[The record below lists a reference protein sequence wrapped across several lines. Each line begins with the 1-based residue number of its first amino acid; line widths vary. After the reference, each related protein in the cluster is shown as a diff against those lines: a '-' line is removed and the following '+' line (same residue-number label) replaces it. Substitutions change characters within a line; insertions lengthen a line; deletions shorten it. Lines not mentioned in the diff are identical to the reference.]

1 MAAERAVRGAQ
12 ATLLA
17 AADIGS
23 QPAKLQIWG
32 CQNWK
37 GAGWPVMRG
46 DNPLGESSIEAHGV
60 QPWLPGGSAADDE
73 LVRLQRLGDAA
84 GFAARIKELYKT
96 ERRFE
101 APGLW
106 GRFNESRVSP
116 TPVGQ
121 LSTLFVDAKK
131 GDLVMMTSS
140 GKHGDPELQVENT
153 RYVIGVF
160 TTDPVPEGI
169 VWRTPEEMGVHQAVY
184 APGELEKHC
193 RERATEDYFKDVEVR
208 KEADGRFTRVLEG
221 PLATRPVHWLLA
233 GRLYDLSKKDRK
245 YLSAAGVK
253 TIAPMYN
260 YSVVKALIDKGS
272 RIVGAEAVGKRIRVW
287 WPSEDKW
294 FGGEV
299 ASFDGRKHGVRYDD
313 GDEDEIDLANHKFEI
328 VETAASAHDAA
339 SDPEEAPE
347 TASQPAPPP
356 PRPPRRAPPPSPRA
370 PRRAPPPRPQPAG
383 ARIRVGAIVKAT
395 LHAWPRELKKHGPR
409 FRARGRVVEQGTTD
423 ELDDDCPEELRKGR
437 VWHVHYDVDK
447 EVFPTPECCL
457 SVVAPP
463 RPPPDARAA
472 PATPDA
478 DRAPGAPVTPEDEDG
493 PPPGATAAAP
503 GSIMATFQCQL
514 SDTLWSKQQILSLMP
529 NEQGSHIPAVYA
541 AGGVIYALCFSEDA
555 NPSLPTVLEISCG
568 TQRKRQVALFSS
580 LKQKGSSVP
589 LFVCLQTAL
598 GRLELL
604 PGGSGSKGFRFAG
617 MRSVASVQ
625 IHSTPKMVGGE
636 ARQATVTL
644 SAPTAGGTCPL
655 QVAGIPRAIQVV
667 GAPVTPEDDDDE
679 PEIIETRGPKKRA
692 REGSTL
698 RDFRDEAQAAE
709 HKKVKDEKI
718 EAQELAHQLYQ
729 SENNKM
735 SEIDELK
742 RAVSERD
749 SRIEALEAEARKK
762 DATIA
767 ELRGRMGQLDDALAA
782 VDAIRNRPRV

>member
-1 MAAERAVRGAQ
+1 MAAERAVREAQ

-17 AADIGS
+17 AAGID
-23 QPAKLQIWG
+23 QPAELQIWG

-37 GAGWPVMRG
+37 GAGWPMLRG
-46 DNPLGESSIEAHGV
+46 DNPLEEPFMEAHGIE
-60 QPWLPGGSAADDE
+60 PMLPGGTAADDE

-84 GFAARIKELYKT
+84 GFAARIKELYET

-116 TPVGQ
+116 GRVGQ
-121 LSTLFVDAKK
+121 LSTLFVNAKK
-131 GDLVMMTSS
+131 GDLVIMTSS
-140 GKHGDPELQVENT
+140 GKYGDPELQVENT
-153 RYVIGVF
+153 RYVIGMF

-169 VWRTPEEMGVHQAVY
+169 VWRTPEEMGVHAAVY
-184 APGELEKHC
+184 APGELERHF
-193 RERATEDYFKDVEVR
+193 RERTTEEKFR

-221 PLATRPVHWLLA
+221 PLATRPVRWLVA
-233 GRLYDLSKKDRK
+233 GRLYDLSEKHRK
-245 YLSAAGVK
+245 YLSVAGVK

-260 YSVVKALIDKGS
+260 YSVVQALIDKGS
-272 RIVGAEAVGKRIRVW
+272 RIVRAEAVGKRIRVW

-299 ASFDGRKHGVRYDD
+299 ASFDGRRHGIRYDD
-313 GDEDEIDLANHKFEI
+313 GDEDLVDLANHTFEI
-328 VETAASAHDAA
+328 VETAAGAHDAA

-347 TASQPAPPP
+347 TAAQPAPPP
-356 PRPPRRAPPPSPRA
+356 PRAPRRAAPPPPDA
-370 PRRAPPPRPQPAG
+370 PRRAPPLRPQKAG
-383 ARIRVGAIVKAT
+383 DAGIRVGAVVEAT

-409 FRARGRVVEQGTTD
+409 FRARGRVVEQGTAD

-437 VWHVHYDVDK
+437 VWHVDYDVDK

-457 SVVAPP
+457 SLVEHP
-463 RPPPDARAA
+463 RHTPDAPAA

-493 PPPGATAAAP
+493 PPARDPPRATAAAP

-514 SDTLWSKQQILSLMP
+514 SDTLWSKQQIKSLMP

-568 TQRKRQVALFSS
+568 ARRKQQVALLEA
-580 LKQKGSSVP
+580 LKQRGGTVP
-589 LFVCLQTAL
+589 LFVCLQTAH

-667 GAPVTPEDDDDE
+667 GAPVTPEDDDE
-679 PEIIETRGPKKRA
+679 PEFIETRGSNSKKRA
-692 REGSTL
+692 RRGSTL
-698 RDFRDEAQAAE
+698 RDKRDEEQAKAL
-709 HKKVKDEKI
+709 KKVKEEES
-718 EAQELAHQLYQ
+718 EARELADQLVL

-735 SEIDELK
+735 SEIDEL
-742 RAVSERD
+742 RRTVSERD
-749 SRIEALEAEARKK
+749 SRIEALEAEAREK